1 MLGLAIAAEERQLRA
16 LAELDLAAESLHTLA
31 RDYRAFLA
39 EHLLWMRSHVP
50 VTQQSFAALPV
61 VLGELLRP
69 SNWLLVAQ
77 TLGDGLADAWT
88 WWGGLIAVA
97 LLLAFDRTLR
107 RRIRAT
113 AEPLRRARTDRFG
126 YTLWAILWTLLLALL
141 GLILTGTPGPEPF
154 PYVVGEALLRLAPGL
169 YYLRAFRLM
178 CMTGGVAEVHFRWR
192 SDTVRGLARY
202 LDAAIWTLI
211 PLGFVAA
218 AVSPLG
224 EVQASTLGRLAL
236 TGATLG
242 FALLLA
248 GALHPRRGVVREALT
263 ATPGGVAN
271 RMRHVWY
278 PLAVAVP
285 LALAVLTLAGFQ
297 YTAGA
302 LFHLWLGQFW
312 LLLGLVVLQ
321 QAIVRWLLVTRRQL
335 ALRQGLERRARR
347 EAQQEA
353 AAAGEGSVP
362 TAPGAGIPADVDDAA
377 LDLVALDGQTRRL
390 VNALLVV
397 GGGVGLRALWSDVLP
412 ALNVLERIPL
422 WSAGTAMDGVTHT
435 LPITLADLASILVIV
450 AVAVISIRHLPAL
463 LEILLLK
470 NTGIGAGGRYAIT
483 ALTRYTITAL
493 AVLSVAGRLGFAWHQ
508 VQWLVAA
515 LGVGIGFGLQEIVAN
530 FISGLI
536 ILFERPVRVG
546 DTVTIG
552 EQTGV
557 VSRIEIRATTIRTR
571 DQRELLVPNKQLI
584 TGEVINWTLSD
595 QINRGE
601 ILVSID
607 YGSDTETALRI
618 LREVAAADPRV
629 MTDPAPVVTATD
641 FGERGLDLMLRFF
654 LPTVA
659 NRLQI
664 RGELIN
670 AIDARLRVVGIPI
683 ALPRRDMRLRDGESD
698 ASGVAPAAFIPPAAT
713 IQSQTTGS
721 S

>member
-1 MLGLAIAAEERQLRA
+1 MQTAASRIDLLELAIAAEERQLRA
-16 LAELDLAAESLHTLA
+16 LAELDLAAEAMHTLA

-39 EHLLWMRSHVP
+39 EHLLWIRSHVP

-69 SNWLLVAQ
+69 SNWLLVLQ

-126 YTLWAILWTLLLALL
+126 YTLWAILWTLLLAAPVSLLLALL
-141 GLILTGTPGPEPF
+141 GSILTGTPGPEPF
-154 PYVVGEALLRLAPGL
+154 PYVVGEALLRIAPGL

-178 CMTGGVAEVHFRWR
+178 CMTGGVAETHFRWR
-192 SDTVRGLARY
+192 RDTLRGLARY

-297 YTAGA
+297 YTAGT
-302 LFHLWLGQFW
+302 LFHLWLGQSW

-335 ALRQGLERRARR
+335 ALRPGLERRARR
-347 EAQQEA
+347 EAQQQEA
-353 AAAGEGSVP
+353 AAAGEGSAP
-362 TAPGAGIPADVDDAA
+362 TAPGAGIPADADDAA

-397 GGGVGLRALWSDVLP
+397 GGGVGLWALWSDVLP
-412 ALNVLERIPL
+412 ALNVLERFTL
-422 WSAGTAMDGVTHT
+422 WSAGTATDGATHT

-483 ALTRYTITAL
+483 TLTRYTITAL

-595 QINRGE
+595 
-601 ILVSID
+601 
-607 YGSDTETALRI
+607 
-618 LREVAAADPRV
+618 
-629 MTDPAPVVTATD
+629 
-641 FGERGLDLMLRFF
+641 
-654 LPTVA
+654 
-659 NRLQI
+659 
-664 RGELIN
+664 
-670 AIDARLRVVGIPI
+670 
-683 ALPRRDMRLRDGESD
+683 
-698 ASGVAPAAFIPPAAT
+698 
-713 IQSQTTGS
+713 
-721 S
+721 

>member
-1 MLGLAIAAEERQLRA
+1 
-16 LAELDLAAESLHTLA
+16 
-31 RDYRAFLA
+31 
-39 EHLLWMRSHVP
+39 
-50 VTQQSFAALPV
+50 
-61 VLGELLRP
+61 
-69 SNWLLVAQ
+69 
-77 TLGDGLADAWT
+77 
-88 WWGGLIAVA
+88 
-97 LLLAFDRTLR
+97 
-107 RRIRAT
+107 
-113 AEPLRRARTDRFG
+113 
-126 YTLWAILWTLLLALL
+126 
-141 GLILTGTPGPEPF
+141 
-154 PYVVGEALLRLAPGL
+154 
-169 YYLRAFRLM
+169 
-178 CMTGGVAEVHFRWR
+178 
-192 SDTVRGLARY
+192 
-202 LDAAIWTLI
+202 
-211 PLGFVAA
+211 
-218 AVSPLG
+218 
-224 EVQASTLGRLAL
+224 
-236 TGATLG
+236 
-242 FALLLA
+242 
-248 GALHPRRGVVREALT
+248 LHPRRGLVREALA

-297 YTAGA
+297 YTAGT

-321 QAIVRWLLVTRRQL
+321 QSIVRWLLVTRRQL
-335 ALRQGLERRARR
+335 ALRQVLERRARR

-353 AAAGEGSVP
+353 AAPGEGSAP
-362 TAPGAGIPADVDDAA
+362 AAPGAGTPADADDAA

-397 GGGVGLRALWSDVLP
+397 GGGVGLWALWSDVLP
-412 ALNVLERIPL
+412 ALNVLERITL
-422 WSAGTAMDGVTHT
+422 WSASTSVDGVTHT
-435 LPITLADLASILVIV
+435 LPITLADLASILTIV
-450 AVAVISIRHLPAL
+450 AVAVISVRHLPAL

-483 ALTRYTITAL
+483 ALTSYAITAL
-493 AVLSVAGRLGFAWHQ
+493 AVLSVAGRLGFAWQQ

-601 ILVSID
+601 ILVSIE
-607 YGSDTETALRI
+607 YGSDTQAALRI
-618 LREVAAADPRV
+618 VREAAATDPRV
-629 MTDPAPVVTATD
+629 MTDPAPIVTVND

-654 LPTVA
+654 LPAVA
-659 NRLQI
+659 NRIQI
-664 RGELIN
+664 RGEIIE
-670 AIDARLRVVGIPI
+670 AIDARLRAAGIPI
-683 ALPRRDMRLRDGESD
+683 ALPRRDIRLRDGDSD
-698 ASGVAPAAFIPPAAT
+698 SSGLAPAAFIPPVAT
-713 IQSQTTGS
+713 IQGQAPG
-721 S
+721 